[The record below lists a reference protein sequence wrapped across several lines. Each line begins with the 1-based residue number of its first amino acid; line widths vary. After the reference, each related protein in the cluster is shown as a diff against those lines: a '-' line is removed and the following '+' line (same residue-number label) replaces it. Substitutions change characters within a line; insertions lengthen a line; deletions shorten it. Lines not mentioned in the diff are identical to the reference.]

1 MNRAEEIAKYPA
13 AYRNSDYRMGKT
25 RFADVIRVLST
36 LEPGSLLD
44 VGTGRGE
51 TLTLA
56 KDYKHN
62 PRRGTEVVPY
72 LLKPPVI
79 VYAEAHALP
88 FADGEFDH
96 VTCFDV
102 LEHLVL
108 EDIAPALREFYRVA
122 RKSVTVSASWKPHS
136 YHGVQLHPSAMPA
149 EDWHKLIVDT
159 WGGGYR
165 YGNAGKFSGCWQVK
179 KSWQ

>member
-1 MNRAEEIAKYPA
+1 MTRAEEIAKYSIT
-13 AYRNSDYRMGKT
+13 YRSGDYRMGKT
-25 RFADVIRVLST
+25 RFADVIRVLKD
-36 LEPGSLLD
+36 LEKGSLLD

-56 KDYKHN
+56 KDYGLN
-62 PRRGTEVVPY
+62 PRRGTEVVPF

-102 LEHLVL
+102 LEHLTRD
-108 EDIAPALREFYRVA
+108 DIEPALREFYRVA
-122 RKSVTVSASWKPHS
+122 KKSVTVSASWKPHT
-136 YHGVQLHPSAMPA
+136 YQDMQLHPSAMPA
-149 EDWHKLIVDT
+149 EDWHALILGT
-159 WGGGYR
+159 WGSGYR
-165 YGNAGKFSGCWQVK
+165 HGNAGKHSGCWQVK
-179 KSWQ
+179 KCLS